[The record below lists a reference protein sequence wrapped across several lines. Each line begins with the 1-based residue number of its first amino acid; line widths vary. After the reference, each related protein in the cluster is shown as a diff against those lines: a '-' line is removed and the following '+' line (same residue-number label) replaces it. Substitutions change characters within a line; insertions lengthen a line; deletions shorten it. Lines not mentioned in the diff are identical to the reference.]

1 VSGTCGFTAV
11 VTAKDVDFWGGPWAH
26 FLFIGILMRQAPA
39 NVQQLI
45 EPAVVMLGY
54 ELVGIEYLPQGKHSL
69 LRVYIDAED
78 GITLDDCS
86 RVSHQLSG
94 LLDVEDVIPGHYNLE
109 VSSPGLDRPL
119 FKAEH
124 FQRFAGQAAK
134 IRLSL
139 PIDGRRKFSGI
150 LCGVQDNN
158 VVIEVEGQEL
168 QLPLNIIEKANLIP
182 EFDA

>member
-1 VSGTCGFTAV
+1 
-11 VTAKDVDFWGGPWAH
+11 
-26 FLFIGILMRQAPA
+26 MRQAPA
-39 NVQQLI
+39 NVQKLI
-45 EPAVVMLGY
+45 EPAVVTLGY
-54 ELVGIEYLPQGKHSL
+54 ELVGVEYLPQGKHSL

-94 LLDVEDVIPGHYNLE
+94 LLDVEDVIQGHYNLE

-124 FQRFAGQAAK
+124 FQQFAGHPVK

-139 PIDGRRKFSGI
+139 PKDGRRKFSGI
-150 LCGVQDNN
+150 LRGMQDGN
-158 VVIEVEGQEL
+158 VIVEFEEHEV
-168 QLPLNIIEKANLIP
+168 QLPLDIIEKANLIP